1 MIKLI
6 KRIGFFRLLLTPMG
20 IAIMISAWQNQIIG
34 MGIIGLVVLLFGLLN
49 RCLMG
54 GACETD
60 FD

>member
-20 IAIMISAWQNQIIG
+20 LAIMMSAWQNQIIG

-49 RCLMG
+49 RCLMS